1 VKRFYSMAEVAER
14 NGGFTV
20 VLDGRPVRTPAKA
33 SLSLPTRALAEA
45 VAEEW
50 RAQEEEIH
58 PQSMRLMRL
67 AATAIDRVSRQR
79 DAVIE
84 EIAAYAAT
92 DLVCYR
98 AEQPASLAA
107 RQQAAWQPLVDW
119 AARRYDA
126 RLRVTAG
133 LMPVQQ
139 PQAATGALR
148 SAVAVLDDMM
158 LTGLHNATAACGS
171 AVIALALAEGRVG
184 PDEAWELSL
193 VDETF
198 QVEQWGEDGEAAR
211 RHQALREDIASAARF
226 MELSRP

>member
-1 VKRFYSMAEVAER
+1 MKRFYSMAEVAER

-50 RAQEEEIH
+50 RAQEEEIR

-67 AATAIDRVSRQR
+67 AVTAIDRVSRQR

>member
-1 VKRFYSMAEVAER
+1 MKRFYSMAEVVER

-148 SAVAVLDDMM
+148 SAVAVLDDVM

>member
-1 VKRFYSMAEVAER
+1 MAEVAER
-14 NGGFTV
+14 NGGYTV

-50 RAQEEEIH
+50 RAQEEEIR

-67 AATAIDRVSRQR
+67 AVTAIDRVSRQR

>member
-1 VKRFYSMAEVAER
+1 MKRFYSMAEVAER

-148 SAVAVLDDMM
+148 SAVAVLDDVM

>member
-1 VKRFYSMAEVAER
+1 MKRFYSMAEVAER

>member
-14 NGGFTV
+14 NGGYTV

-211 RHQALREDIASAARF
+211 RHQALREDIASAVRF